1 MYAIDPCRNHPNVGM
16 VGAMELKKT
25 ETQLRSA
32 QSTSTVAFRKMSPSV
47 QAQHSSFESVK
58 SLGRLIHLPNSRSF
72 CTLSIC
78 FAPLTPPLSVGG
90 SFPAEAGGP
99 GPPPFFVAES
109 RVRSFGPIFT
119 RVRHP
124 AATAAKIMGILHL
137 IG

>member
-47 QAQHSSFESVK
+47 QAQHSSF
-58 SLGRLIHLPNSRSF
+58 
-72 CTLSIC
+72 TLSIC